1 MPKTVYPDW
10 VLQWRTRG
18 TAVKRVG
25 NSYYLYKRTSRRVP
39 GKKYPQAVD
48 TYIGVITPEGVI
60 EGNRKKVS
68 VSGIEVREYGFSKT
82 VWEICP
88 ESWKKLLGDDW
99 EDVLSKILVDLSPNS
114 YISKERKINEESVS
128 RYQIRAQKL
137 SLNRRLLKE
146 CGVDL
151 HKDLA
156 VLKTIYL
163 LYLDKG
169 TAVSAV
175 NEAQM
180 QLLNR
185 LGVNLEMC

>member
-18 TAVKRVG
+18 TAVKKVG

-99 EDVLSKILVDLSPNS
+99 EDVLSKILVELSPNS
-114 YISKERKINEESVS
+114 YISKERKINEETAS
-128 RYQIRAQKL
+128 RYQIHTQKL

-146 CGVDL
+146 YGVDL

>member
-18 TAVKRVG
+18 TAVKKVG

-99 EDVLSKILVDLSPNS
+99 EDVLSKILVELSPNS
-114 YISKERKINEESVS
+114 YISKERKINEETVS
-128 RYQIRAQKL
+128 RYKIHTQKL
-137 SLNRRLLKE
+137 SLNRKLLKE

>member
-99 EDVLSKILVDLSPNS
+99 EDVLAKILVDLSPNS